1 MKKLAV
7 FAAVLTLIG
16 CASTSETKMGGG
28 ATDFPGLVKEATAS
42 IKKAKSVGGE
52 WRDSND
58 FLKKAEEA
66 AKAGDMKKAMSL
78 AIKAKDEGKL
88 GYEQALSQKNA
99 GPWLF

>member
-7 FAAVLTLIG
+7 LAAVLMLFG

-28 ATDFPGLVKEATAS
+28 AADFPTMVKEAKSS

-52 WRDSND
+52 WRDSKK
-58 FLKKAEEA
+58 FLKKAEKA
-66 AKAGDMKKAMSL
+66 AKSGDAKKAMSL
-78 AIKAKDEGKL
+78 ANKAKDQGKM
-88 GYEQALSQKNA
+88 GYEQAISQKNA